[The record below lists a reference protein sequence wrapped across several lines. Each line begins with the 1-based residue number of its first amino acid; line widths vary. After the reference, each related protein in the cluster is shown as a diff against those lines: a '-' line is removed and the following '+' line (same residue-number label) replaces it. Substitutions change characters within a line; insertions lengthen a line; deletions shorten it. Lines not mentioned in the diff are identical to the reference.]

1 MENIIFQK
9 TQDEQGQ
16 ISGIAIS
23 GLLVLENSQELKK
36 EFLGV
41 IDCLSNRVKITIS
54 NVSEIDLSCIQLF
67 MVFIRH
73 MNVAHVAY
81 QFEWNL
87 DEDQKTLLENV
98 GFSNELILNNSYA

>member
-9 TQDEQGQ
+9 NQDEQGQ

-67 MVFIRH
+67 MVFIKL

>member
-41 IDCLSNRVKITIS
+41 IDCVSGRVKITVS
-54 NVSEIDLSCIQLF
+54 NISEIDLSCIQLF
-67 MVFIRH
+67 MAFIRQL
-73 MNVAHVAY
+73 NVAHVIY
-81 QFEWNL
+81 EFEWNL
-87 DEDQKTLLENV
+87 DEDQKILLENV
-98 GFSNELILNNSYA
+98 GLSNELFMNNSYV

>member
-16 ISGIAIS
+16 INGIAIS
-23 GLLVLENSQELKK
+23 GFLVLENSQELRK

-41 IDCLSNRVKITIS
+41 IDCLSNRVKITVS

-67 MVFIRH
+67 MVFIKH
-73 MNVAHVAY
+73 LNVAQVAY

>member
-41 IDCLSNRVKITIS
+41 IDCLSSRVKIAVS
-54 NVSEIDLSCIQLF
+54 NISEIDLSCIQLF
-67 MVFIRH
+67 MAFIRQLD
-73 MNVAHVAY
+73 VAHVAY

-87 DEDQKTLLENV
+87 EEDQKILLENV
-98 GFSNELILNNSYA
+98 GLSNELILNSLYV

>member
-23 GLLVLENSQELKK
+23 GLFVLENSQELKK

-41 IDCLSNRVKITIS
+41 IDCLSSRVKIAVS
-54 NVSEIDLSCIQLF
+54 NISEIDLSCIQLF
-67 MVFIRH
+67 MAFIRQLD
-73 MNVAHVAY
+73 VAHVAY

-87 DEDQKTLLENV
+87 EEDQKILLENV
-98 GFSNELILNNSYA
+98 GLSNELILNSLYV